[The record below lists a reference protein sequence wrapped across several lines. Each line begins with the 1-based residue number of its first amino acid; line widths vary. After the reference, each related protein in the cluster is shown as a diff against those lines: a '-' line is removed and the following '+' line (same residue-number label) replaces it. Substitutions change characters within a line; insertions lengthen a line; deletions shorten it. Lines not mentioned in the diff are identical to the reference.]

1 MVVGIMSVSWIKL
14 VKIDVGFRL
23 QAIFPQRKYGWKT
36 EIEENMIHVL
46 VVISIS
52 IIQ

>member
-14 VKIDVGFRL
+14 VKIDVVGFRL

-46 VVISIS
+46 VVIGI
-52 IIQ
+52 